1 MSASASLTDTNLTF
15 TDTGA
20 NTGVIQFTSD
30 EFSIDKAITLT
41 SDLKLAGATSGNIT
55 INAADATTSYSIKLP
70 DAQGSSDS
78 VLTNDGAGNLKWGL
92 GNQKLIW
99 AIQGV
104 INISSTPTTPT
115 LIQISTLV
123 DGSASTNYPNF
134 FSLQEYNSS
143 ARTFNYVTFPNE
155 GWYQIQFSYIHPELS
170 IIGSGT
176 QQSSGSQSLLYF
188 SSHISNKL
196 PFGQEE
202 SSGNPGYANQGTL
215 TKYYN
220 SNEIIRFY
228 WSFQNSVSNQ

>member
-92 GNQKLIW
+92 GNQKLI
-99 AIQGV
+99 
-104 INISSTPTTPT
+104 
-115 LIQISTLV
+115 
-123 DGSASTNYPNF
+123 
-134 FSLQEYNSS
+134 
-143 ARTFNYVTFPNE
+143 
-155 GWYQIQFSYIHPELS
+155 
-170 IIGSGT
+170 
-176 QQSSGSQSLLYF
+176 
-188 SSHISNKL
+188 
-196 PFGQEE
+196 
-202 SSGNPGYANQGTL
+202 
-215 TKYYN
+215 
-220 SNEIIRFY
+220 
-228 WSFQNSVSNQ
+228 